1 MHARFGFEHRFPRSS
16 LPHAE
21 VPCSLGEA
29 RFIEG
34 EEVGG
39 SNAFDITAER
49 PEPADEPEH
58 RFLARSVCKTLEA
71 YLLEVTQAQRCARN
85 AAQRE
90 QQPNDQGRAQVG
102 VAERQLHSRHVGGN
116 ADGMPLDELVCGH
129 ELIDQS
135 CLDSVPSGVAA
146 DSLTMETS
154 GAMLVRPYAECAQ
167 DLKRRHLCSR
177 PNGRIL
183 GNARTTQRTGT
194 ALTLLN
200 ATELRKSFGGR
211 IILAGVSFSVDE
223 GEKVGFIGAN
233 GSGKSTLFRIV
244 AGLDGADAG
253 AVALRRGA
261 SVRYL
266 AQEPEFAAGQTIL
279 DAVADGRPEL
289 RAAFTSYEHIGEQL
303 ASAHADHDRLVAR
316 QAELAATID
325 RLGGW
330 DWTHRAEAMLTRL
343 DVDRWQRGVDALSGG
358 EAKRVA
364 LARALLAEPELLL
377 LDEPTNH
384 LDADT
389 VLLLEEYLIEYA
401 GAVMLITHDRYF
413 LDRVVD
419 RMIEIAAG
427 ELTAYEGGYTEYLEA
442 QAARTQWQATV
453 DAKRRRLIEQE
464 LEWARRSPPARTG
477 KSRARI
483 QRARGLE
490 VESRTYRDKQTRD
503 MRLTTAD
510 TPRLGR
516 TVLDLHGIHKAYGD
530 RVLIRNFS
538 AVLRAGERIGII
550 GPNGIGKTTLVRI
563 ILGEMLPDAGKV
575 EVGVN
580 TRIAYFD
587 QNRTQLDPELSVY
600 EAAGNTD
607 WIEIG
612 ERRVH
617 LRSYLED
624 FLFPTERQQQ
634 KVSSLSGGERNR
646 LMLAK
651 LLMQPSNLLILD
663 EPTNDL
669 DLVTLQVLEAA
680 LVDYA
685 GCVLM
690 VTHDRFFLDKIATAL
705 FVFEGDGVV
714 HRHEGGFEL
723 YRRLREQ
730 REVEST
736 AAAQAAA
743 RTPKVDAGKA
753 KSASPARRRL
763 NWNEQRELEGM
774 EARILEAEHTRDQL
788 AQRLEDP
795 ELYRDATAAASAS
808 SAYAE
813 AKHAVDALYAR
824 WEELESRS
832 RAAP

>member
-1 MHARFGFEHRFPRSS
+1 MRSAAVATVTPVFAAHVPRSI
-16 LPHAE
+16 P
-21 VPCSLGEA
+21 V
-29 RFIEG
+29 
-34 EEVGG
+34 
-39 SNAFDITAER
+39 DII
-49 PEPADEPEH
+49 PAY
-58 RFLARSVCKTLEA
+58 RSRTPRDA
-71 YLLEVTQAQRCARN
+71 W
-85 AAQRE
+85 
-90 QQPNDQGRAQVG
+90 
-102 VAERQLHSRHVGGN
+102 
-116 ADGMPLDELVCGH
+116 
-129 ELIDQS
+129 
-135 CLDSVPSGVAA
+135 
-146 DSLTMETS
+146 
-154 GAMLVRPYAECAQ
+154 
-167 DLKRRHLCSR
+167 HLS
-177 PNGRIL
+177 
-183 GNARTTQRTGT
+183 
-194 ALTLLN
+194 LLN
-200 ATELRKSFGGR
+200 ATDLRKSFGGR
-211 IILAGVSFSVDE
+211 IILDGVSFAIGE

-244 AGLDGADAG
+244 AGIEGADTG
-253 AVALRRGA
+253 TVALRRGA

-266 AQEPEFAAGQTIL
+266 AQEPEFTQGQSIL
-279 DAVADGRPEL
+279 DAVAEGRPQL
-289 RAAFTSYEHIGEQL
+289 RAAFTAYEQISAQL

-316 QAELAATID
+316 QAELAATIE

-343 DVDRWQRGVDALSGG
+343 GVDRWQRSVDGLSGG

-389 VLLLEEYLIEYA
+389 VLMLEEYLIEYA

-419 RMIEIAAG
+419 RMMEIATG

-442 QAARTQWQATV
+442 QAARAEWQATV

-490 VESRTYRDKQTRD
+490 TESRAYRSRQTREL
-503 MRLTTAD
+503 RLAAPD

-516 TVLDLHGIHKAYGD
+516 TVLNLHGINKAYGD
-530 RVLIRNFS
+530 RVLIKDFN
-538 AVLRAGERIGII
+538 AILRAGERIGII

-563 ILGEMLPDAGKV
+563 ILGEMQPDAGEV
-575 EVGVN
+575 ELGVN
-580 TRIAYFD
+580 TRVAYFD
-587 QNRTQLDPELSVY
+587 QNRAQLDTDLSVY

-612 ERRVH
+612 DRRVH

-624 FLFPTERQQQ
+624 FLFPTERHQQ
-634 KVSSLSGGERNR
+634 KVASLSGGERNR

-669 DLVTLQVLEAA
+669 DLVTLQVLESA
-680 LVDYA
+680 LTDYA

-705 FVFEGDGVV
+705 FVFEGNGVV
-714 HRHEGGFEL
+714 HRHEGGFDL
-723 YRRLREQ
+723 YRRLREE
-730 REVEST
+730 RDA
-736 AAAQAAA
+736 AAAQAVAA
-743 RTPKVDAGKA
+743 RAA
-753 KSASPARRRL
+753 KPVVERQKEPVTRKRL
-763 NWNEQRELEGM
+763 SWNEQRELEGM
-774 EARILEAEHTRDQL
+774 EARILEAEQTRDEL
-788 AQRLEDP
+788 ARRLEDP
-795 ELYRDATAAASAS
+795 DLYRDAAMTAEVTRAFD
-808 SAYAE
+808 E
-813 AKHAVDALYAR
+813 AKSAVDALYAR
-824 WEELESRS
+824 WAELEE
-832 RAAP
+832 RAAQAQ